1 MKKEKTITDNLN
13 KVKKSEKGV
22 ARLKAFLKTSSGQK
36 FVNNIHKERID
47 VLCKRYH
54 LNYIVYTNLTITMNV
69 ISSVLSKLGMKPENN
84 AKKAVEE
91 LTEQHHP
98 QPKRLTLHTRK
109 IEKDGH
115 IEKVKSECSKLNTIN
130 DRNMKLTHKE
140 LLNGYKA
147 HKLDKWLMTNPEP
160 IEQDSTG
167 QLNLFY
173 ETNHEEWRK
182 KLDLIKIRIEDYI
195 IKKYNPYVQLKL
207 YYYKNLFTNAEIKH
221 KKTVYVYDPENSTRN
236 VRYIEKNSK
245 INILASKEIYN
256 AFLKDKKNFACGFL
270 YDHDNRFCKQIHKL
284 QSDPFIHPY
293 IYEGEDNG
301 INIHKMKNPLF
312 KDNKVEKVII
322 PAA

>member
-22 ARLKAFLKTSSGQK
+22 ARLKAFLKTASGQK

-109 IEKDGH
+109 IEKDGR
-115 IEKVKSECSKLNTIN
+115 IEKIKSECSKLNIIN
-130 DRNMKLTHKE
+130 DRNRKLTHKE

-167 QLNLFY
+167 QLNAFY
-173 ETNHEEWRK
+173 ESDHEEWKK
-182 KLDLIKIRIEDYI
+182 KLELIKVQIEDKI
-195 IKKYNPYVQLKL
+195 IYKYNP
-207 YYYKNLFTNAEIKH
+207 NLPLI
-221 KKTVYVYDPENSTRN
+221 
-236 VRYIEKNSK
+236 VRYKSSEQAYVSKKLTSIPDKENTAKN
-245 INILASKEIYN
+245 INNL
-256 AFLKDKKNFACGFL
+256 
-270 YDHDNRFCKQIHKL
+270 
-284 QSDPFIHPY
+284 SD
-293 IYEGEDNG
+293 EDN
-301 INIHKMKNPLF
+301 IIKLAKAKVNEEKAKNPKLVAGYLRDHNNQF
-312 KDNKVEKVII
+312 GRVII

>member
-84 AKKAVEE
+84 AKEAVEK

-98 QPKRLTLHTRK
+98 QPKRLTLHTKKIIKDGK
-109 IEKDGH
+109 IER
-115 IEKVKSECSKLNTIN
+115 IKSEISKFNIKIDTN
-130 DRNMKLTHKE
+130 KKLTHKE
-140 LLNGYKA
+140 LLNGYKI
-147 HKLDKWLMTNPEP
+147 HKLDKWLVKNPEP

-167 QLNLFY
+167 QLNAFY
-173 ETNHEEWRK
+173 ESDHEEWKK
-182 KLDLIKIRIEDYI
+182 KLELIKVQIEDKI
-195 IKKYNPYVQLKL
+195 IYKYNP
-207 YYYKNLFTNAEIKH
+207 NLPLI
-221 KKTVYVYDPENSTRN
+221 
-236 VRYIEKNSK
+236 VRYKCSEQSYVSKKLTSIPDKENTAKN
-245 INILASKEIYN
+245 INNL
-256 AFLKDKKNFACGFL
+256 
-270 YDHDNRFCKQIHKL
+270 
-284 QSDPFIHPY
+284 SD
-293 IYEGEDNG
+293 EDN
-301 INIHKMKNPLF
+301 IIKLAKAKVNEEKAKNPKLVAGYLRDHNNQF
-312 KDNKVEKVII
+312 GRVII

>member
-22 ARLKAFLKTSSGQK
+22 ARLKAFLKTPSGQK

-98 QPKRLTLHTRK
+98 QPKRLTLHTRRIIKDGK
-109 IEKDGH
+109 IER
-115 IEKVKSECSKLNTIN
+115 IKSEISKLNIKI
-130 DRNMKLTHKE
+130 DASRKLTHKE

-147 HKLDKWLMTNPEP
+147 HKLDKWLVKNPEP

-167 QLNLFY
+167 QLNAFY
-173 ETNHEEWRK
+173 ETEHEEWK
-182 KLDLIKIRIEDYI
+182 NKLELIKVQIEDKI
-195 IKKYNPYVQLKL
+195 IYKYNP
-207 YYYKNLFTNAEIKH
+207 NLPLI
-221 KKTVYVYDPENSTRN
+221 
-236 VRYIEKNSK
+236 VRYKSSEQSYVSKKLTSIPDKENTAKN
-245 INILASKEIYN
+245 INNL
-256 AFLKDKKNFACGFL
+256 
-270 YDHDNRFCKQIHKL
+270 
-284 QSDPFIHPY
+284 SD
-293 IYEGEDNG
+293 EDN
-301 INIHKMKNPLF
+301 IIKLAKAKVNEEKAKNPKLVAGYLRDHNNQF
-312 KDNKVEKVII
+312 GRVII